1 MLYQKIKLLLLTTG
15 LLALAPALAW
25 AHTDGGI
32 VIENAWVREA
42 PPVAKMLAAYM
53 TIENHTDKE
62 HVLTGV
68 TSASFKKVEMHKSM
82 QKDGMATMQKQKQ
95 LTIPAGGEIKLQPGG
110 YHLMLFNP
118 SKPLKAGD
126 EVSFTLTFA
135 NGSVTTITAKV
146 KKATGG
152 HDMKNMDMNNMHHDH

>member
-1 MLYQKIKLLLLTTG
+1 MLYRKIKLLILTAG
-15 LLALAPALAW
+15 FLALSPALVS
-25 AHTDGGI
+25 AHSDGGI
-32 VIENAWVREA
+32 VIEHAWVREA

-53 TIENHTDKE
+53 TIENHTGKD

-68 TSASFKKVEMHKSM
+68 TSSSFKKIEMHKSM

-95 LTIPAGGEIKLQPGG
+95 LTIPAGDEIKLQPGG

-126 EVSFTLTFA
+126 EVNFTLKFA

-152 HDMKNMDMNNMHHDH
+152 HDMKNMNMNNMHHDH

>member
-1 MLYQKIKLLLLTTG
+1 MLYRQVKSLILSVG
-15 LLALAPALAW
+15 LLVLTPGLVS

-32 VIENAWVREA
+32 VVENAWVREA

-53 TIENHTDKE
+53 TIENHTGKQ

-68 TSASFKKVEMHKSM
+68 TSASFKKIEMHKSL
-82 QKDGMATMQKQKQ
+82 QKDGMATMQQQKQ
-95 LTIPAGGEIKLQPGG
+95 LTIPAGGKINLQPGG

-126 EVSFTLTFA
+126 KVSFILKFA

-152 HDMKNMDMNNMHHDH
+152 HDMKNMDMNNMQHNH